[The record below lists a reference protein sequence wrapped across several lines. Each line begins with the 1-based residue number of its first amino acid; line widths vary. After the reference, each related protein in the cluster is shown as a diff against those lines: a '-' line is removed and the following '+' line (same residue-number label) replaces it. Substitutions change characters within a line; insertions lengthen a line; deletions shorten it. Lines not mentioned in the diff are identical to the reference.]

1 MAAAYDR
8 ALKRVNAVSE
18 AVLAEL
24 IERDVQQLTERALGV
39 LRSAQWTPST
49 AVPYVIL
56 VYHQCAWDLHGR
68 MMGGP
73 SCQCAHA
80 AILEFAI
87 VGKDCSCRT

>member
-39 LRSAQWTPST
+39 LRSAPVDSVHGPDVLPVSPIRAFGTSTGRSSAVARVSAPSRLFWSLPSSGKT
-49 AVPYVIL
+49 A
-56 VYHQCAWDLHGR
+56 
-68 MMGGP
+68 
-73 SCQCAHA
+73 A
-80 AILEFAI
+80 A
-87 VGKDCSCRT
+87 